1 MRGPLPCPGYAPAI
15 ETQPVVT
22 LRIAFLSCPC
32 PCPLYPMAG
41 AVVAGLQM
49 GVRYHMT
56 PLKMIA
62 IWPSLTP
69 FRVAP

>member
-1 MRGPLPCPGYAPAI
+1 M
-15 ETQPVVT
+15 
-22 LRIAFLSCPC
+22 
-32 PCPLYPMAG
+32 YPMAG

-49 GVRYHMT
+49 GVQYHMT

-69 FRVAP
+69 LRMAP